1 MLAQLKHQRSW
12 ADDDDVN
19 ECSLI
24 TASGPCR
31 GGRREPAGGSGPVVP
46 PAARVTLE
54 SAQAAISTLRQS
66 TTTTPEV
73 VSALPSAPRRFGR
86 WLNRPRRILLTLA
99 AVWVV
104 AVFDLGYT
112 LAEWGTADFVESNPV
127 AAKVLSQSV
136 RSVFL
141 FKFGLL
147 GAGSLILLL
156 LRRHPVAE
164 LGCWFLFAA
173 MLYVAVR
180 WYGYFDCLLHDYVN
194 PLLREM
200 G

>member
-1 MLAQLKHQRSW
+1 M
-12 ADDDDVN
+12 N

-31 GGRREPAGGSGPVVP
+31 GGRREPAGGPGPVVP
-46 PAARVTLE
+46 PAARVTIE

-66 TTTTPEV
+66 ATAPD
-73 VSALPSAPRRFGR
+73 APPKRPSAPRRFGR

-136 RSVFL
+136 RSVFI

-147 GAGSLILLL
+147 GAGSAILLL
-156 LRRHPVAE
+156 LRRHAVAE